1 MTLYSHL
8 ALPLIFRLEP
18 ERAHGIAMGGLM
30 LAGKVPLGLRL
41 LSACVS
47 YYDARLE
54 TEVLGMSFRNPVGLA
69 AGYDKD
75 ATAIPELAAMGF
87 GHIEVGTV
95 SPLPQAG
102 NPSPRIFRLPEDQA
116 VINRMGFPNGGA
128 DAMLARL
135 RRARERGVRA
145 PVGVSIGKG
154 LDTPLESAVRDYSRL
169 LRELHPYADYFAVNV
184 SSPNTPGLRGLQA
197 KVALLELL
205 GELAQVREAVCPGT
219 PLLVKI
225 APDLSFREVDDVL
238 DVIIS
243 CGVDG
248 VIATNTT
255 VGRDGLN
262 GRRSLW
268 SMSGGLSGAP
278 LRGTA
283 TEIIRHIYRQT
294 QGCLPIIGVGGV
306 DSANTAL
313 EKIQAGASL
322 VQVYTGLIYKGPG
335 LVKLINRGLARKL
348 DEFGVGNLAQLVG
361 TSGRW
366 GRRQRT
372 YVPGPVPLPVPARVG
387 SANDAAIY

>member
-1 MTLYSHL
+1 MTLYSQL

-18 ERAHGIAMGGLM
+18 ERAHSIAMGGLM
-30 LAGKVPLGLRL
+30 LAGKVPLGLRW
-41 LSACVS
+41 LSACLN
-47 YYDARLE
+47 YHDARLE
-54 TEVLGMSFRNPVGLA
+54 TEVLGMSCRNPVGLA

-75 ATAIPELAAMGF
+75 ATAVLELAAMGF

-102 NPSPRIFRLPEDQA
+102 NPFPRIFRLPEDQA

-128 DAMLARL
+128 EAMLARL
-135 RRARERGVRA
+135 RRARERGVRT

-154 LDTPLESAVRDYSRL
+154 RDTPLESAVGDYSRL
-169 LRELHPYADYFAVNV
+169 LWELHPYADYFAINV
-184 SSPNTPGLRGLQA
+184 SSPNTPGLCGLQA
-197 KVALLELL
+197 KVALLQLL
-205 GELAQVREAVCPGT
+205 GELAQVREAACPGT

-243 CGVDG
+243 CGIDG

-294 QGCLPIIGVGGV
+294 QGCLPIVGVGGV
-306 DSANTAL
+306 NSANTAL
-313 EKIQAGASL
+313 EKIRAGASL
-322 VQVYTGLIYKGPG
+322 VQVYTGLIYQGPG

-348 DEFGVGNLAQLVG
+348 DEFGVSNLAQLVG
-361 TSGRW
+361 TSRGRNKRRRAHRP
-366 GRRQRT
+366 GRIRA
-372 YVPGPVPLPVPARVG
+372 PNPVG
-387 SANDAAIY
+387 

>member
-1 MTLYSHL
+1 MTLYSRL

-18 ERAHGIAMGGLM
+18 ERAHSIAMGGLM
-30 LAGKVPLGLRL
+30 LAGKVPLGLRW
-41 LSACVS
+41 LSACLN
-47 YYDARLE
+47 YCDGRLE

-75 ATAIPELAAMGF
+75 ATAVPELAAMGF

-95 SPLPQAG
+95 SPFPQAG

-128 DAMLARL
+128 DAMLVRL

-154 LDTPLESAVRDYSRL
+154 RETPLESAVGDYSRL
-169 LRELHPYADYFAVNV
+169 LRELHPCADYFAVNV

-205 GELAQVREAVCPGT
+205 GELARVREAACPGT
-219 PLLVKI
+219 PVLVKI

-238 DVIIS
+238 DAIIS

-262 GRRSLW
+262 GRRPLW

-278 LRGTA
+278 LQGTA

-294 QGCLPIIGVGGV
+294 QGCLPIVGVGGV
-306 DSANTAL
+306 NSANTAL

-322 VQVYTGLIYKGPG
+322 VQVYTGLIYQGPG

-348 DEFGVGNLAQLVG
+348 DEFGVSSLAQLVG
-361 TSGRW
+361 TSRGRIKRRRAHRP
-366 GRRQRT
+366 GRIRA
-372 YVPGPVPLPVPARVG
+372 PSPVG
-387 SANDAAIY
+387 